1 MPANLTPDYFA
12 AEREYRA
19 AKTVPEKIR
28 ALEEMLAVMPKH
40 KGTDKLQGDLK
51 RKISRLKM
59 EARRKSATKRGYTY
73 YVKKEGAAQA
83 FLIGPPNTGKSK
95 LLGQLTSAVSEVAD
109 YPYTTRKPLPGMM
122 KFENVQVQLVDVP
135 PVSNEHR
142 VAWLPGIIRNADA
155 ILLIIDLSKE
165 DLLEQVETVTE
176 ELEKSRIKL
185 IGKKLEEDSVGGM
198 FQLRTLI
205 VGNKND
211 SPGAEKNFQI
221 LKELYAEKFPLI
233 NISAGKNSNLDK
245 LKMELFNLLNI
256 IRIYTKSPCKDP
268 DYDDPVILKMGSSL
282 ADFAKAIHKDF
293 AFKLKFARI
302 WGANKYDGQKIQKDH
317 ILGDEDVIELHI

>member
-12 AEREYRA
+12 AEKEYRA
-19 AKTVPEKIR
+19 AKTIPEKIR
-28 ALEEMLAVMPKH
+28 ALEEMLAIMPKH

-59 EARRKSATKRGYTY
+59 EARRRPATKRGYTY
-73 YVKKEGAAQA
+73 YVKKEGAAQI
-83 FLIGPPNTGKSK
+83 FLIGPPNTGKSRI
-95 LLGQLTSAVSEVAD
+95 LCQLTSAVSEVAD

-122 KFENVQVQLVDVP
+122 NFENVQIQLVDVP

-155 ILLIIDLSKE
+155 LLLIVDLSRE
-165 DLLEQVETVTE
+165 DLLEQVETVTG
-176 ELEKSRIKL
+176 ELEKSRIRL
-185 IGKKLEEDSVGGM
+185 IGKHLEEDSDEEM
-198 FQLRTLI
+198 LHLRTLV

-211 SPGAEKNFQI
+211 SPGAEENLQV
-221 LKELYAEKFPLI
+221 LKDLYAEKFPLVD
-233 NISAGKNSNLDK
+233 ISAGENSNLDK
-245 LKMELFNLLNI
+245 LKRELFNLLDI
-256 IRIYTKSPCKDP
+256 IRVYTKSPGKKP
-268 DYDDPVILKMGSSL
+268 DYDDPVILKKGSTL
-282 ADFAKAIHKDF
+282 ADFATAIHKDF

-317 ILGDEDVIELHI
+317 TLKDEDVVELHI